1 MILKMCRD
9 QIKWFCL
16 LAELKL
22 SHLTSLL
29 NMRCQ
34 LLFNS
39 ISVTY
44 SIEFS
49 GSVRLYKSSVP
60 YIIHLLHNALKDSV
74 KKKIPG
80 TTSLNRAGF
89 LNPQYNCIPIIFQ
102 PESFVCGE
110 IPTFLKHTWLLANES
125 PVNHISNMLMPV
137 SIR

>member
-60 YIIHLLHNALKDSV
+60 YIIHLLYNTLKDSV
-74 KKKIPG
+74 KKKSLGLQVWIELDSSIPSITVSQLSSSLSPSYVEKSQLFSSTPDFWQMRPLL
-80 TTSLNRAGF
+80 TT
-89 LNPQYNCIPIIFQ
+89 
-102 PESFVCGE
+102 
-110 IPTFLKHTWLLANES
+110 LATC
-125 PVNHISNMLMPV
+125 
-137 SIR
+137 